1 MPGPIQSIER
11 AAAIM
16 NVVAEAPFGIGV
28 GELAAV
34 LGLPKPTAH
43 GLLRTLQGVG
53 YIEQDAQSGKYRI
66 GDAALGLTPRP
77 FDANVLRS
85 YAMNW
90 GDTLA
95 ARSGESVRIGALRGD
110 SVEIVH
116 HVFRPDGSDQVLQI
130 GIELPLHATA
140 LGKVLL
146 AYTPGLAERAT
157 TGTLLAYTRR
167 TVTAPRALHGA
178 IARVRGQ
185 GYAEDI
191 GEFAAERASVAAPV
205 RDSGGR
211 VVGAIGV
218 VGALDRLTEKAVHTR
233 LIELVLSTAAA
244 ISRDLGTERPRVQ
257 S

>member
-16 NVVAEAPFGIGV
+16 SVVADAPFGIGV

-53 YIEQDAQSGKYRI
+53 YIDQDPHSGKYRI
-66 GDAALGLTPRP
+66 GAAALGMAPRP

-85 YAMNW
+85 VAMNW

-95 ARSGESVRIGALRGD
+95 ARSGESVRIGVLRG
-110 SVEIVH
+110 VRVQIVH
-116 HVFRPDGSDQVLQI
+116 HVFRPDGSAQQLRL

-146 AYTPGLAERAT
+146 AYTPGLTERAT
-157 TGTLLAYTRR
+157 AASLPAFTSRSI
-167 TVTAPRALHGA
+167 TAPRTLHSE
-178 IARVRGQ
+178 IARVRAQ

-191 GEFAAERASVAAPV
+191 GEFNSDRAALAAPI
-205 RDSGGR
+205 RDAGGR

-218 VGALDRLTEKAVHTR
+218 VVAIDRVTERAARAKLVDLVHT
-233 LIELVLSTAAA
+233 AAMS
-244 ISRDLGTERPRVQ
+244 ISRDLSGERPRVQ

>member
-53 YIEQDAQSGKYRI
+53 YIDQDPQSGKYRV

-110 SVEIVH
+110 SVQIVH
-116 HVFRPDGSDQVLQI
+116 HVFRPDGSAQVLRL
-130 GIELPLHATA
+130 GVELPLHATA

-157 TGTLLAYTRR
+157 AGTLLAYTRR
-167 TVTAPRALHGA
+167 TVTGPRALNGE

-185 GYAEDI
+185 GFGEDI
-191 GEFAAERASVAAPV
+191 GEFASERASVAAPV

-218 VGALDRLTEKAVHTR
+218 VGAFDRLTDKSTHAR
-233 LIELVLSTAAA
+233 LIDLVLSTATS
-244 ISRDLGTERPRVQ
+244 ISRDLGTERPRIQ

>member
-16 NVVAEAPFGIGV
+16 SVVAEAPFGIGV

-53 YIEQDAQSGKYRI
+53 YIDQDPRSGKYRI
-66 GDAALGLTPRP
+66 GDATLGLTSRR

-95 ARSGESVRIGALRGD
+95 ARSGESVRIGVLHGD
-110 SVEIVH
+110 SVQIVH
-116 HVFRPDGSDQVLQI
+116 HVFRPDGSAQVLRL
-130 GIELPLHATA
+130 GVELPLHATA

-157 TGTLLAYTRR
+157 TGTLPAYTRR
-167 TVTAPRALHGA
+167 TVAAPRALHGE

-185 GYAEDI
+185 GYAEDL

-205 RDSGGR
+205 RESGGR

-218 VGALDRLTEKAVHTR
+218 VGPFDRLSEKATHTK
-233 LIELVLSTAAA
+233 LIDLVRTAAAA
-244 ISRDLGTERPRVQ
+244 ISRDLSAERPPVQ